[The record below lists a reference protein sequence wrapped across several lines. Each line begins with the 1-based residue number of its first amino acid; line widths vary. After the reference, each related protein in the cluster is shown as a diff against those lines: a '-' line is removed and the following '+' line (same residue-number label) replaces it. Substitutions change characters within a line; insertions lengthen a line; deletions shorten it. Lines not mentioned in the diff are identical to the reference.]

1 MAEEKKVKEQA
12 QKKPNFFVRAWGK
25 LCKLCKDVVGEMKK
39 VVWTSKTELK
49 KSTKVV
55 LVTVFVF
62 AVAIAIVD
70 VLFFNGIELL
80 AGLVD

>member
-1 MAEEKKVKEQA
+1 MAEEKKIKAKAE
-12 QKKPNFFVRAWGK
+12 KRPNFFVRAFRK
-25 LCKLCKDVVGEMKK
+25 IAKMFKDVVGEMKK
-39 VVWTSKTELK
+39 VVWTSKAELW
-49 KSTKVV
+49 KSTKIV
-55 LVTVFVF
+55 LVTVVAF

>member
-1 MAEEKKVKEQA
+1 MADEKNVKEQA
-12 QKKPNFFVRAWGK
+12 QKKPNFFVRTWRK

-70 VLFFNGIELL
+70 VLFFNGIDLL
-80 AGLVD
+80 ASLVD

>member
-1 MAEEKKVKEQA
+1 MADEKKVKDQA
-12 QKKPNFFVRAWGK
+12 KKPNFFVRIWRK
-25 LCKLCKDVVGEMKK
+25 LVKLCKDVVGEMKK
-39 VVWTSKTELK
+39 VVWTSGTELK

>member
-1 MAEEKKVKEQA
+1 MAEEKKTKDKVE
-12 QKKPNFFVRAWGK
+12 KKPNFFVRTWRK

-39 VVWTSKTELK
+39 VVWTSKAELW
-49 KSTKVV
+49 KSTKIV
-55 LVTVFVF
+55 LVTVVAF

>member
-1 MAEEKKVKEQA
+1 MAEEKKVKEKGE
-12 QKKPNFFVRAWGK
+12 KKPNFFVRIWRK
-25 LCKLCKDVVGEMKK
+25 LVKLCKDVVGEMKK
-39 VVWTSKTELK
+39 VVWTSKAELW
-49 KSTKVV
+49 KSTKIV
-55 LVTVFVF
+55 LVTVVVF